1 MLNICTPQKLDVKYK
16 RKRNSGVSWLKW
28 QRVLPGGKSDD
39 WNKGDEEVLSGCGV
53 KERNAEV
60 LCDLKEI
67 QD

>member
-39 WNKGDEEVLSGCGV
+39 WNKGDEEVLVGV
-53 KERNAEV
+53 V
-60 LCDLKEI
+60 LRREMQRFFAI
-67 QD
+67 

>member
-1 MLNICTPQKLDVKYK
+1 MHAPKVGCQVQEKKEFWSSFW
-16 RKRNSGVSWLKW
+16 RLKW

-39 WNKGDEEVLSGCGV
+39 WNKGDEEVLGGCGV